1 MTTAT
6 QINAA
11 RQYQR
16 QAIMTASKEK
26 LVVMLYDGAL
36 RFMDRGLH
44 AFESGNTTAIGEAL
58 SKAFAVVG
66 ELRSTIDHGRG
77 GTIALDLE
85 RLYGFIQDRIVLAN
99 RDRQTEPLVAAREV
113 MATLKE
119 GWDAIVRTA

>member
-16 QAIMTASKEK
+16 QAILTASKEK

-36 RFMDRGLH
+36 RFMDRGLQ
-44 AFESGNTTAIGEAL
+44 AFESGNTAGVGEAL

-66 ELRSTIDHGRG
+66 ELRSTIDHDQG
-77 GTIALDLE
+77 GEVARDLE
-85 RLYGFIQDRIVLAN
+85 RLYGFVQDRIVSAN
-99 RDRQTEPLVAAREV
+99 RDRESNHLVEAREI

-119 GWDAIVRTA
+119 GWDAIVRAS